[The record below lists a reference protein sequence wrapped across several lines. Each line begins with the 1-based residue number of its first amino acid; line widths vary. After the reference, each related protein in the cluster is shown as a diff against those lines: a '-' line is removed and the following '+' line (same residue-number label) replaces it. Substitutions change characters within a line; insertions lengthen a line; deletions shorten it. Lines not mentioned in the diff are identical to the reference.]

1 MGLSIS
7 RAPKQGQDA
16 VPEDISIS
24 CLRHVPQ
31 TESCPNL
38 RESAGRCRPGQSR
51 TCSNTLSTS
60 NYAFDCNCR
69 DMFICIK
76 IAIYIYIAPNLNLNS
91 LPTWDRE
98 PLLPAG
104 FPWSLDW
111 TSHVAKR
118 VTWSRPL
125 PQFDQLIL
133 PVPSWL
139 LTTWPPHPAFQP
151 VASHLEGK
159 NWRVTED
166 QMNSGSS
173 PGNGF
178 EKCFVGPSFC
188 CWREYLPRPS

>member
-76 IAIYIYIAPNLNLNS
+76 IAIYIYSSKSQPQQPSDMGSRTTLACWIPMVLRLDKPRCQASYMVAPS
-91 LPTWDRE
+91 PPIRPIDSTR
-98 PLLPAG
+98 PIVATHYMA
-104 FPWSLDW
+104 
-111 TSHVAKR
+111 TSPCFS
-118 VTWSRPL
+118 TSRITPGRKKL
-125 PQFDQLIL
+125 E
-133 PVPSWL
+133 
-139 LTTWPPHPAFQP
+139 
-151 VASHLEGK
+151 SH
-159 NWRVTED
+159 
-166 QMNSGSS
+166 
-173 PGNGF
+173 
-178 EKCFVGPSFC
+178 
-188 CWREYLPRPS
+188 